1 MAMTSLIPVRQAARE
16 FHVDR
21 TTLHRHIRAGRL
33 HAYRRPMDR
42 RTYVDRDEL
51 HELLTFRP
59 VPRPEAAETKAERL
73 ERLER
78 ALAGL
83 REIRRGLRGDMDA
96 VAVVREARRQLEERG
111 RD

>member
-1 MAMTSLIPVRQAARE
+1 MASLVPVRQAARE

-51 HELLTFRP
+51 QELLTFRP
-59 VPRPEAAETKAERL
+59 VPRPEAAETTEERL
-73 ERLER
+73 ERLHQVLEG
-78 ALAGL
+78 LAEVRRKYLKRDVDVVELVRVGR
-83 REIRRGLRGDMDA
+83 RE
-96 VAVVREARRQLEERG
+96 LEERG
-111 RD
+111 AD

>member
-1 MAMTSLIPVRQAARE
+1 MASLIPVRQAANE

-59 VPRPEAAETKAERL
+59 VPRAEAAETNAERL
-73 ERLER
+73 ERVQRVLED
-78 ALAGL
+78 L
-83 REIRRGLRGDMDA
+83 REFRRRYLRRDMDV
-96 VAVVREARRQLEERG
+96 VALVREGRRELEERG
-111 RD
+111 AD

>member
-1 MAMTSLIPVRQAARE
+1 MASLIPVRQAAQE

-33 HAYRRPMDR
+33 RAYRRPMDR

-59 VPRPEAAETKAERL
+59 VTPPEPAETKAERL
-73 ERLER
+73 ARLER

-83 REIRRGLRGDMDA
+83 REIRRGLLGNMDA
-96 VAVVREARRQLEERG
+96 VEVVRQGRRQLEERG
-111 RD
+111 GDI

>member
-1 MAMTSLIPVRQAARE
+1 MVDMSVLIPLRQAASE

-33 HAYRRPMDR
+33 HSYRRPMDK

-59 VPRPEAAETKAERL
+59 TPQPEPTDRERL
-73 ERLER
+73 EA
-78 ALAGL
+78 ALAGFAEVRRHMR
-83 REIRRGLRGDMDA
+83 REMDA
-96 VAVVREARRQLEERG
+96 VAIVREGRRELERRG
-111 RD
+111 LD

>member
-1 MAMTSLIPVRQAARE
+1 MSGMTLIPVRQAASE

-33 HAYRRPMDR
+33 HSYRRPMDR

-59 VPRPEAAETKAERL
+59 VPQPEPAGTDMERL
-73 ERLER
+73 EA
-78 ALAGL
+78 ALAGFA
-83 REIRRGLRGDMDA
+83 RIHRRMRGEVDA
-96 VAVVREARRQLEERG
+96 VAIVREGRRQLEERG
-111 RD
+111 A

>member
-1 MAMTSLIPVRQAARE
+1 MAALIPLREAASE

-59 VPRPEAAETKAERL
+59 VPRAETVETKLANLREVF
-73 ERLER
+73 
-78 ALAGL
+78 AGL
-83 REIRRGLRGDMDA
+83 AEVRRQMRTEMDA
-96 VAVVREARRQLEERG
+96 AAIVREGRRELEERG
-111 RD
+111 ADV

>member
-1 MAMTSLIPVRQAARE
+1 MALIPLRQAASE

-51 HELLTFRP
+51 HQLLTFRP
-59 VPRPEAAETKAERL
+59 VPQAAPAETDMARL
-73 ERLER
+73 EA

-83 REIRRGLRGDMDA
+83 AQIRRQMRREVDA
-96 VAVVREARRQLEERG
+96 VAIVREGRRELERRG
-111 RD
+111 A

>member
-1 MAMTSLIPVRQAARE
+1 MANLIPVRQAARD

-59 VPRPEAAETKAERL
+59 VQHAEASETKEERL
-73 ERLER
+73 ERVRQVLTD
-78 ALAGL
+78 L
-83 REIRRGLRGDMDA
+83 REFRREHLRRDIDV
-96 VAVVREARRQLEERG
+96 VALVREGRRELDERG
-111 RD
+111 AD

>member
-1 MAMTSLIPVRQAARE
+1 MASLIPVRQAANE

-33 HAYRRPMDR
+33 HAFRRPMDR

-59 VPRPEAAETKAERL
+59 APQPDTTETKLARLRATLAE
-73 ERLER
+73 
-78 ALAGL
+78 LA
-83 REIRRGLRGDMDA
+83 EIRRQQTGELDA
-96 VAVVREARRQLEERG
+96 VAIVREGRRELEERG
-111 RD
+111 TY

>member
-1 MAMTSLIPVRQAARE
+1 MCGMATLIPVRQAASE

-59 VPRPEAAETKAERL
+59 VSQPETVATKMARL
-73 ERLER
+73 EA

-83 REIRRGLRGDMDA
+83 AEIRRQMRHEVDA
-96 VAVVREARRQLEERG
+96 VAIAREARRELEERG
-111 RD
+111 A

>member
-1 MAMTSLIPVRQAARE
+1 MASLVPVRQAARE

-51 HELLTFRP
+51 QELLTFRP
-59 VPRPEAAETKAERL
+59 VTQHQAAETREERL
-73 ERLER
+73 DRLNR
-78 ALAGL
+78 ALAGFDRVRRDYL
-83 REIRRGLRGDMDA
+83 RADMDA
-96 VAVVREARRQLEERG
+96 VEVVREGRRQLEERG
-111 RD
+111 RV

>member
-1 MAMTSLIPVRQAARE
+1 MAALIPLRQAAGE

-59 VPRPEAAETKAERL
+59 VPQPPATGDIDVVRL
-73 ERLER
+73 EA
-78 ALAGL
+78 ALAGFA
-83 REIRRGLRGDMDA
+83 RIRRQMRRDVDA
-96 VAVVREARRQLEERG
+96 VAIAGEARRELEERG
-111 RD
+111 AY

>member
-1 MAMTSLIPVRQAARE
+1 VASLIPIRQAAQE

-33 HAYRRPMDR
+33 RAYRRPMDR

-59 VPRPEAAETKAERL
+59 VTPPEPAETKAERL
-73 ERLER
+73 ARLER

-83 REIRRGLRGDMDA
+83 REIRRGLLGDLDA
-96 VAVVREARRQLEERG
+96 VEVVRQGRRQLEERG
-111 RD
+111 GHI

>member
-1 MAMTSLIPVRQAARE
+1 MTLIPVRQAASE

-33 HAYRRPMDR
+33 HSYRRPMDR

-59 VPRPEAAETKAERL
+59 VQSAETEMARL
-73 ERLER
+73 DA
-78 ALAGL
+78 ALAAL
-83 REIRRGLRGDMDA
+83 AQVRSQMRREVDA
-96 VAVVREARRQLEERG
+96 VAIVREGRRELEERG
-111 RD
+111 A

>member
-1 MAMTSLIPVRQAARE
+1 MASLIPVRQAASE

-59 VPRPEAAETKAERL
+59 VPQGETVADRL
-73 ERLER
+73 ARLRE

-83 REIRRGLRGDMDA
+83 AEIRRQMRTEMDA
-96 VAVVREARRQLEERG
+96 VAIVREGRRELEERG
-111 RD
+111 ADV

>member
-1 MAMTSLIPVRQAARE
+1 MTLIPVRQAASE

-33 HAYRRPMDR
+33 HSYRRPMDR

-59 VPRPEAAETKAERL
+59 VSQAETKESRL
-73 ERLER
+73 EAAR
-78 ALAGL
+78 ATLAAL
-83 REIRRGLRGDMDA
+83 RQFRRDELRADVDV
-96 VAVVREARRQLEERG
+96 VALVREGRRELEERG
-111 RD
+111 AD